1 MKIDVETG
9 EKSYERV
16 MNVEVPWEDIKDEY
30 QKSFKEFQKDI
41 KMPGFR
47 PGKVPAAVIKKQYG
61 QQIDYQ
67 FAADAIDKYY
77 GQAIRDIEDEPVN
90 QGAIEDLSFSE
101 GEPLKFSAKFDVEP
115 EVDVYDYQSGYD
127 IEHTVFEATPE
138 DVDSALDD
146 LRERHA
152 TTEEVEEVEK
162 DHLIVADLQQ
172 VDAGGTPIIGQKVE
186 DRQFKVGE
194 GVFGGNNYDQLK
206 GAKVG
211 DTVRISIEPDQP
223 DAETEFYDI
232 TVKKIEKQNLPELDD
247 EFAKEVSEEAETYD
261 ELREEIQERIQ
272 SQLNQESNSQLQHRV
287 AHTLVDN
294 SEVELP
300 ESMIDNYLNM
310 LMEDVKRQ
318 RQQQGQSPE
327 IDETVFKQNYRDDA
341 KFSLKWQLIKKQI
354 IEQEELEAADE
365 DVDAKVEE
373 VVESYPEE
381 NREAVKNLY
390 KNEQYR
396 SRLVENILDEKVT
409 EHIKS
414 FANIKE
420 TKKTTAEV
428 RQEAEAQRAAESA
441 VEEMK

>member
-1 MKIDVETG
+1 
-9 EKSYERV
+9 
-16 MNVEVPWEDIKDEY
+16 
-30 QKSFKEFQKDI
+30 
-41 KMPGFR
+41 
-47 PGKVPAAVIKKQYG
+47 
-61 QQIDYQ
+61 
-67 FAADAIDKYY
+67 
-77 GQAIRDIEDEPVN
+77 
-90 QGAIEDLSFSE
+90 
-101 GEPLKFSAKFDVEP
+101 
-115 EVDVYDYQSGYD
+115 
-127 IEHTVFEATPE
+127 
-138 DVDSALDD
+138 
-146 LRERHA
+146 
-152 TTEEVEEVEK
+152 
-162 DHLIVADLQQ
+162 
-172 VDAGGTPIIGQKVE
+172 VE

-211 DTVRISIEPDQP
+211 DTVRISIEPEEA

-232 TVKKIEKQNLPELDD
+232 TIKKIEKQSLPELDD
-247 EFAKEVSEEAETYD
+247 EFAKEVSEGAETYD

-272 SQLNQESNSQLQHRV
+272 NQLNQESDSQLQHRV

-327 IDETVFKQNYRDDA
+327 IDETVFKQNYHDDA
-341 KFSLKWQLIKKQI
+341 IFSLKWQLIKKQI

-365 DVDAKVEE
+365 DVDAKVDE
-373 VVESYPEE
+373 VVESYPED

-396 SRLVENILDEKVT
+396 GRLVENILDEKVT

-414 FANIKE
+414 FANINE

-428 RQEAEAQRAAESA
+428 RQEADAQRAAESA
-441 VEEMK
+441 VEEME

>member
-1 MKIDVETG
+1 MKIDVQAG

-16 MNVEVPWEDIKDEY
+16 MTVEIPWEEIKGEY
-30 QKSFKEFQKDI
+30 QKSFREFQKDI

-47 PGKVPAAVIKKQYG
+47 PGKVPASVLKKQYG

-77 GQAIRDIEDEPVN
+77 GQAIRDIDDEPVN
-90 QGAIEDLSFSE
+90 QGAIEDLNFSE
-101 GEPLKFSAKFDVEP
+101 GEPLKFTAKFDVEP
-115 EVDVYDYQSGYD
+115 EVDIYDYKSGYD

-138 DVDSALDD
+138 DVDNAVED

-172 VDAGGTPIIGQKVE
+172 VDAAGTPIIGQRVE

-194 GVFGGNNYDQLK
+194 GVFGGNNYEQLK
-206 GAKVG
+206 GAAVG
-211 DTVRISIEPDQP
+211 DTVRISIDPDES
-223 DAETEFYDI
+223 DAETEYYDI
-232 TVKKIEKQNLPELDD
+232 TIKKIEKQSLPDTDD
-247 EFAKEVSEEAETYD
+247 DFAKEVSEEAETYD
-261 ELREEIQERIQ
+261 GLRDEILERIQ
-272 SQLNQESNSQLQHRV
+272 DQLDQESESQLQHRI
-287 AHTLVDN
+287 AHTMVDN

-300 ESMIDNYLNM
+300 ESMIENYLNM

-341 KFSLKWQLIKKQI
+341 IFSLKWQLIKKQI
-354 IEQEELEAADE
+354 IEDEELEASDE
-365 DVDAKVEE
+365 DVDEKVDE
-373 VVESYPEE
+373 VVESYPED
-381 NREAVKNLY
+381 NRQAVKNLY

-396 SRLVENILDEKVT
+396 GRLVENILDEKVT
-409 EHIKS
+409 EYIKS
-414 FANIKE
+414 FANINE

-428 RQEAEAQRAAESA
+428 RQEAEAKQAAESA